1 METKV
6 KYYRTIRR
14 CSHSKDS
21 LLNVRKFNLQS
32 NYFHFLSRELQ
43 SSPAYSQ
50 VQRKTASR
58 LTDGLR
64 KIKGSGLFGQEQT
77 STSAQNISPIN
88 YQSNDSFMHKV

>member
-6 KYYRTIRR
+6 KYYRTLPW

-21 LLNVRKFNLQS
+21 LLNVRKLNLQS
-32 NYFHFLSRELQ
+32 NSFHFLSCELQ
-43 SSPAYSQ
+43 SSLLPLEIQS
-50 VQRKTASR
+50 KTASH

-64 KIKGSGLFGQEQT
+64 KIKGSGLFGQEQS